1 MCFLLTYALVSLAES
16 QGRSDLEQAKLV
28 SVIEIRADR
37 NLVYSPEEQRGR
49 REFSGMRTTPSI

>member
-28 SVIEIRADR
+28 SVIEIRTDR
-37 NLVYSPEEQRGR
+37 NLVCSPEEQRGR